1 MKINARK
8 IWKLKAPKDHNL
20 LSHGKKKKKKEAK
33 QTIKNALAMRKG
45 K

>member
-20 LSHGKKKKKKEAK
+20 LSHGKKKKKEAK
-33 QTIKNALAMRKG
+33 SSIKNALAMRKG